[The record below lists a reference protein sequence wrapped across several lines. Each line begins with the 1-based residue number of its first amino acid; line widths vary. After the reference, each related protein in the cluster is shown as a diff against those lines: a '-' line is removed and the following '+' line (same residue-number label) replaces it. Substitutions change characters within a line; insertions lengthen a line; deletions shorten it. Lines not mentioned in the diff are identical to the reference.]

1 MSGMLTVMT
10 LGVLALIVLA
20 VAGVACAWGLSRL
33 MDRANSLS
41 YYRTG
46 RSARWSK
53 VLTSIE
59 SQPQA
64 AALYYG
70 LRWAGICILIGWLF
84 SRAV

>member
-1 MSGMLTVMT
+1 MSGILTVMT
-10 LGVLALIVLA
+10 LGVVALVVLA

-33 MDRANSLS
+33 MDRANSYS

-46 RSARWSK
+46 RSARWAK

-70 LRWAGICILIGWLF
+70 LRWMGICVLIGWLC
-84 SRAV
+84 SRSV